1 MEPESPSKTYGRLDV
16 MIPDAT
22 YEAGKISTVRILLR
36 NPFDE
41 PVEILEIKG
50 PRSSHIQEAQREYME
65 LTENQNLK
73 KIGESGVHKTA
84 SKKLA
89 DRILSSLS
97 AVSFSGIS
105 FGGIEVEF
113 PRSRKTLNI
122 KAAPKS
128 TIDVDTDI
136 SEYESINVQADE
148 EAQVKFSPQAA
159 GRKTYENQVITI
171 QPHCEAVA
179 YFQVSTSGWLFF
191 TPTRQTL
198 STQISYRI
206 KGNERTQVV
215 SSGFDIKPPLKSM
228 IVGSMIGAFLGTL
241 AKTLNSA
248 QFPSYKI
255 IAVSIG
261 ASIVMSLIA
270 TIALARK
277 TGTQGFI
284 TVEDFFGSFVVGALI
299 GYGGSEYFEKAII
312 PPAGG

>member
-1 MEPESPSKTYGRLDV
+1 MNTDNSSKTYGRLDV
-16 MIPDAT
+16 TIPDAT
-22 YEAGKISTVRILLR
+22 YEAGRISTVRILLR

-50 PRSSHIQEAQREYME
+50 PRSSHIQEAQKEYMD
-65 LTENQNLK
+65 LAENQNMKKTPENGSHKGEK
-73 KIGESGVHKTA
+73 KISDK
-84 SKKLA
+84 
-89 DRILSSLS
+89 ILSTLS
-97 AVSFSGIS
+97 GVSFSGIS

-113 PRSRKTLNI
+113 PRQKKTLNI

-128 TIDVDTDI
+128 EIDIDTDV
-136 SEYESINVQADE
+136 SAYESINVQADE
-148 EAQVKFSPQAA
+148 DSTVKFRPQPME
-159 GRKTYENQVITI
+159 KKPDETQVITI
-171 QPHCEAVA
+171 EPHCEAVA

-198 STQISYRI
+198 STQIRYKI

-215 SSGFDIKPPLKSM
+215 SSGFDIKPPLKAM
-228 IVGSMIGAFLGTL
+228 VVGSMIGAFLGTL
-241 AKTLNSA
+241 AKTLNSI

-284 TVEDFFGSFVVGALI
+284 TVEDFFGGFVVGALI
-299 GYGGSEYFEKAII
+299 GYGGSEYFEKAIM

>member
-16 MIPDAT
+16 TIPDAT

-73 KIGESGVHKTA
+73 KIGESGVHKTV
-84 SKKLA
+84 SKRLS

-105 FGGIEVEF
+105 VGGIEVEF

-122 KAAPKS
+122 KAAPRS

-136 SEYESINVQADE
+136 SQYESINVQADE

-159 GRKTYENQVITI
+159 ERKAYENQVITI